1 MNCVVAAWGAHEA
14 ELRGFLTR
22 QLGDPAL
29 AEDLL
34 QETFVRALAA
44 GSKFCSLDNPRA
56 WLYRV
61 ARSRLIDH
69 MRRLGTRPA
78 ATIPPEELPA
88 NVEEIPAVERL
99 DVCLPRAL
107 AALQPA
113 DREAIERCDLDGL
126 PQPRF
131 ASEQGLSI
139 PGAKSRVQRARKRL
153 KAELVRRCQVN
164 FDESGHIC
172 CLVPRIREPRPQ

>member
-1 MNCVVAAWGAHEA
+1 VNCVVAAWGAHEA

-22 QLGDPAL
+22 QLGDPAV

-61 ARSRLIDH
+61 ARSRMIDH
-69 MRRLGTRPA
+69 TRQSRTRAPA
-78 ATIPPEELPA
+78 AILPEELPA
-88 NVEEIPAVERL
+88 DVEEIPAVERL

-107 AALQPA
+107 AALPPA
-113 DREAIERCDLDGL
+113 DREAIERCDLAGL
-126 PQPRF
+126 PQPQF
-131 ASEQGLSI
+131 AREQGLSI

-164 FDESGHIC
+164 LDESGHIC
-172 CLVPRIREPRPQ
+172 CLMPRTGEAHPG